1 METAAALLAD
11 TNMVFDPQ
19 VTSVTIHFET
29 YPKEPTRPSLNS
41 RQFSVRLPLRTDNLG
56 KSYFTAPGAGD
67 PARLVAAEEPFVGS
81 ERRRVVNR
89 QLKLLIGGLVCALLP
104 YVLFIGASQEVVING
119 VKTVD
124 NRLNIAGVV
133 GGLAAI
139 AIGWRMAMQWE
150 TESDKAPKWRIAA
163 AAIALAG
170 AAQVVYSLDLFQ

>member
-1 METAAALLAD
+1 M
-11 TNMVFDPQ
+11 
-19 VTSVTIHFET
+19 
-29 YPKEPTRPSLNS
+29 
-41 RQFSVRLPLRTDNLG
+41 
-56 KSYFTAPGAGD
+56 
-67 PARLVAAEEPFVGS
+67 
-81 ERRRVVNR
+81 VNR